1 MRRDLR
7 SLMPIPFGRR
17 SLADFFDDFMSDDF
31 SSFFPAMMGRE
42 IRVDI
47 HETDNEIVL
56 EAELPGFNK
65 EDIEIT
71 LDDNSLTL
79 KANQKMESEIRRDN
93 YLRRERRS
101 GSLVRSFLLPTEVDE
116 NQVKTSF
123 NNGLLE
129 LRLLK
134 KEPTKTRRRR
144 INID

>member
-1 MRRDLR
+1 MRKDLR
-7 SLMPIPFGRR
+7 SLMPFPFGRR

-93 YLRRERRS
+93 YLRRERHS

-129 LRLLK
+129 LRLRQ

>member
-1 MRRDLR
+1 
-7 SLMPIPFGRR
+7 MPFPFGRR

-31 SSFFPAMMGRE
+31 SSFFPAMMGRD

-47 HETDNEIVL
+47 HETDTEIVL

-123 NNGLLE
+123 KNGLLE
-129 LRLLK
+129 LRLRK
-134 KEPTKTRRRR
+134 KEPSKTKRRR

>member
-1 MRRDLR
+1 
-7 SLMPIPFGRR
+7 
-17 SLADFFDDFMSDDF
+17 
-31 SSFFPAMMGRE
+31 MMGRE

-93 YLRRERRS
+93 YLRRERHS

-129 LRLLK
+129 LRLRK

>member
-1 MRRDLR
+1 
-7 SLMPIPFGRR
+7 
-17 SLADFFDDFMSDDF
+17 MSDDF
-31 SSFFPAMMGRE
+31 GNFFPAMTGRE
-42 IRVDI
+42 IRVDV

-79 KANQKMESEIRRDN
+79 KANQKVENEVRRDN

-116 NQVKTSF
+116 NEVKTSF

-129 LRLLK
+129 LRLRK
-134 KEPTKTRRRR
+134 KEPTKARRRR